1 MDFYIK
7 ILQMVLPV
15 LISLVI
21 GSLCNKKGILTLN
34 GVSALK
40 TVIGKITLPVVL
52 FNAFFTANYSSDML
66 LIFVVIY
73 ICCFIALV
81 LGFLLKRFVK
91 PFDKFFPFLLT
102 GFEGGMLGYALFALL
117 AGNENIS
124 NFAMVDIGQTVFAYT
139 VFLTA
144 LTVTVGEKATVK
156 GTLKNMF
163 TNNAFIG
170 MFLGLVLGIS
180 GLSTIII
187 SSPFGG
193 IITELT
199 SFLSA
204 PTACLI
210 LIVVGFEISLK
221 KEVLFPVLTT
231 TIIRLLVMLPLLA
244 LSTFIIFSFIPFDK
258 NLFIALMILFSLP
271 APFITPIFADVGN
284 DGEYI
289 GATYSVHTLVTIG
302 IFVMIS
308 VYSTIN

>member
-15 LISLVI
+15 LISLGI
-21 GSLCNKKGILTLN
+21 GSLCNKKGILTVN

-40 TVIGKITLPVVL
+40 TIIGKITLPAVL
-52 FNAFFTANYSSDML
+52 FNAFFTANYSLDML

-73 ICCFIALV
+73 VCCFIAFM
-81 LGFLLKRFVK
+81 LGFLFKRFVK

-102 GFEGGMLGYALFALL
+102 SFEAGMLGYALFALL
-117 AGNENIS
+117 AGNNNIS
-124 NFAMVDIGQTVFAYT
+124 TFAMVDIGQTVFAYT
-139 VFLTA
+139 IFLTA
-144 LTVTVGEKATVK
+144 LTITVGEKATVK

-170 MFLGLVLGIS
+170 MFLGIVLGIS
-180 GLSTIII
+180 GLYTVII

-221 KEVLFPVLTT
+221 KEVLLPVLKT
-231 TIIRLLVMLPLLA
+231 TIIRLLVMLLLLA
-244 LSTFIIFSFIPFDK
+244 LSAFIIFSFIPFDK
-258 NLFIALMILFSLP
+258 NLFIALMILYSLP
-271 APFITPIFADVGN
+271 APFITPIFADVGD

-289 GATYSVHTLVTIG
+289 GATYSFHTLVTIG
-302 IFVMIS
+302 IFVIIS
-308 VYSTIN
+308 VYSTL